1 MTNSAVILAGGSSK
15 RLAQDKALIK
25 LGEKPLVKHV
35 ADIAARITR
44 DIVIAISSKQPISDY
59 EKLFGRQTTIAV
71 DETEAQTPLAG
82 LVSGFKK
89 AKGDYVLLLPC
100 DTPFLSIPI
109 LSLLLELSPNKSA
122 VIPRWPDCKIEPLQA
137 VYCRKPALEAASQTL
152 TAGEFRMQCMIERL
166 HGVRY
171 VSTLVLQQ
179 LDPEL
184 KTLFN
189 VNTPLD
195 LKKAEKML
203 KKEGKHSI

>member
-1 MTNSAVILAGGSSK
+1 MTKSAVILAGGSSK

-35 ADIAARITR
+35 ADIAARITS
-44 DIVIAISSKQPISDY
+44 DVVIAISSNQPVSIY
-59 EKLFGRQTTIAV
+59 QKLFRQEATIAV

-82 LVSGFKK
+82 LQSGFKE
-89 AKGDYVLLLPC
+89 AKGEYVLLLPC

-109 LSLLLELSPNKSA
+109 LSLLFELSPGKSA

-137 VYCRKPALEAASQTL
+137 VYCRKPTLEAASQTL
-152 TAGEFRMQCMIERL
+152 SSGEFRMQCVIERL
-166 HGVRY
+166 RGVRY
-171 VSTLVLQQ
+171 ISTLVLQQ

-195 LKKAEKML
+195 LKKAENTL
-203 KKEGKHSI
+203 KKEGKRGI